1 MNELSRY
8 EIKIGIL
15 LEYSRSSYNK
25 LDMIKKPTPG
35 RYKKEENPAE
45 KDWENPTNPEKADD
59 IRDLEKLER
68 AKKEADRRN
77 ENLTD
82 QEEE

>member
-1 MNELSRY
+1 MTN
-8 EIKIGIL
+8 
-15 LEYSRSSYNK
+15 
-25 LDMIKKPTPG
+25 DMIKKPKPG
-35 RYKKEENPAE
+35 KAVENQGTAPNE
-45 KDWENPTNPEKADD
+45 KDWENPTNPENADD

-82 QEEE
+82 PEEEI

>member
-1 MNELSRY
+1 M
-8 EIKIGIL
+8 
-15 LEYSRSSYNK
+15 
-25 LDMIKKPTPG
+25 KKPKSGKAVDNQGSTPH
-35 RYKKEENPAE
+35 E

-59 IRDLEKLER
+59 IRELEKLER

-82 QEEE
+82 PEEDI